1 MVGPYLVPPAGRKTH
16 HTKHFVHF
24 TRKKNLMIQ
33 TNNRDVR
40 KFVFLKKVT
49 VDKLKDLLLT
59 LLLSSN
65 SPVAMETFCVTYL
78 SFH

>member
-1 MVGPYLVPPAGRKTH
+1 MVGPYFSSACWKKDAPYKT
-16 HTKHFVHF
+16 FLHF

>member
-1 MVGPYLVPPAGRKTH
+1 MVGPYFSSACWKKDAPYKT
-16 HTKHFVHF
+16 FF
-24 TRKKNLMIQ
+24 TFHPEEEFD
-33 TNNRDVR
+33 DVR